1 MNDYTFFEKHMPYRV
16 ERNGNQ
22 VVVKNR
28 LYEPLFTGLLPDRMD
43 ANNTMKSF
51 ACPERDCLFERKDYC
66 TCYLYNSNVN
76 VNDDAVLDA
85 YMKRL
90 SKLHIFLSKL
100 EPTESAKESPE
111 NIRYVLKLAKM
122 TLDEVEDRFEEF
134 LHDNSKYVE
143 AHGDKH
149 YEQVYFNNIP
159 IKKDYTLSMN
169 VVNKEVE
176 AFSIFGPADPT
187 CPSQD

>member
-1 MNDYTFFEKHMPYRV
+1 
-16 ERNGNQ
+16 
-22 VVVKNR
+22 
-28 LYEPLFTGLLPDRMD
+28 
-43 ANNTMKSF
+43 
-51 ACPERDCLFERKDYC
+51 
-66 TCYLYNSNVN
+66 
-76 VNDDAVLDA
+76 
-85 YMKRL
+85 
-90 SKLHIFLSKL
+90 L

-111 NIRYVLKLAKM
+111 NIRYVLELAKM